1 MMVKNVNKGGI
12 IILIHIFFISFIINL
27 FISFY
32 AIYSAIEIFVFHNLQ
47 GYKLKIKKN
56 NLKL

>member
-1 MMVKNVNKGGI
+1 MVKNVKGVV

-32 AIYSAIEIFVFHNLQ
+32 AIYSFIEILIFHNLQ
-47 GYKLKIKKN
+47 GFKLKIKKN
-56 NLKL
+56 TLNL